1 MSRILMVANKPS
13 ENTARL
19 WDAARRGLIHPDV
32 EGPGAD
38 CFEPLDATPQHLLE
52 ARAVLIGT
60 TENFGYM
67 SGLVKDF
74 FERTY
79 YTCEGQTE
87 GMPYA
92 VYIRAGRDGTG
103 TVRAITGICQGM
115 GWRPVQEPLLLHGEW
130 RESFCEEVETLG
142 MTLAAGV
149 SAGLY

>member
-1 MSRILMVANKPS
+1 MNQILMVANRPS
-13 ENTARL
+13 DNTAQL
-19 WDAARRGLIHPDV
+19 WESARSGLTHPDLEDLRAV
-32 EGPGAD
+32 CLD
-38 CFEPLDATPQHLLE
+38 PLDAQPQHLL
-52 ARAVLIGT
+52 ASSGVLIGT

-92 VYIRAGRDGTG
+92 LYVRAGRDGTG
-103 TVRAITGICQGM
+103 TVRAVTSICQGM
-115 GWRPVQEPLLLHGEW
+115 GWRPVQAPLVLHGSWQDNFNEQ
-130 RESFCEEVETLG
+130 VETLA

-149 SAGLY
+149 SAGIY